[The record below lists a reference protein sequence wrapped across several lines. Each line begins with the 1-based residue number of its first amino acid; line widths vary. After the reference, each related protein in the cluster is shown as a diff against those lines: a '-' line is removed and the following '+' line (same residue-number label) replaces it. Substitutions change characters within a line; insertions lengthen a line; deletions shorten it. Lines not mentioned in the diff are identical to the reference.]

1 MIRDFLKGIKVL
13 DLTSVVMGPYATQ
26 ILAELGA
33 SVIKLESFD
42 GDIIRKMGPYK
53 NSDQMGYLF
62 LNLNRGKKSI
72 SINLKSI
79 DGLKIFYQL
88 VEDSDI
94 FISNIRD
101 SSLEKIGIT
110 YEKVKKVNKSII
122 YCKCSGYSPLSSKKN
137 DAAYDDTIQAKSG
150 YVDLMKN
157 IVGHASYVPIN
168 LADRVTG
175 LHVVYS
181 LLAAI
186 ISLQKNKKSLQLH
199 ISMYDVMS
207 AFLLGDHIGNKTYMQ
222 KSYKGYDRLKWRKV
236 YKTSDGYLSA
246 IVYSNSDWKNF
257 FDIVKDK
264 KYRKEKIFTSQSVR
278 SQNYEYAYDLLQNFI
293 IKKPK
298 KYWFEQF
305 KNKGIAFSEVNTIDN
320 VMKDDYFNEINFFFT
335 ENHPSEGKLLGAR
348 NPLLLNKKKLSQPSY
363 APNLGE
369 NTLEIMKKIGYKI
382 KKINELKEKNIIYF

>member
-1 MIRDFLKGIKVL
+1 MFRDFLKGIKVL

-33 SVIKLESFD
+33 SVTKLESFD

-62 LNLNRGKKSI
+62 MNLNRGKKSI

-79 DGLKIFYQL
+79 EGLNIFYKL
-88 VEDSDI
+88 VEDTDI

-101 SSLEKIGIT
+101 SSLKKLGIT
-110 YEKVKKVNKSII
+110 YEKVKKVNRSII

-137 DAAYDDTIQAKSG
+137 DSAYDDTIQAKSG
-150 YVDLMKN
+150 YVDIMRN

-186 ISLQKNKKSLQLH
+186 IGSHRHKKAQQLH

-207 AFLLGDHIGNKTYMQ
+207 AFLLGDHIGNKTYM
-222 KSYKGYDRLKWRKV
+222 KKIYKGYDRLKWRKV
-236 YKTSDGYLSA
+236 YKTLDGYLSA
-246 IVYSNSDWKNF
+246 IIYSNADWEKF

-264 KYRKEKIFTSQSVR
+264 KHRKEKIFTSQSIR

-293 IKKPK
+293 IKKSK

-305 KNKGIAFSEVNTIDN
+305 KNKGIAFSEVNTIDHI
-320 VMKDDYFNEINFFFT
+320 MKDDYFNEIDFFFT
-335 ENHPSEGKLLGAR
+335 EKHPSEGKLLGTR
-348 NPLLLNKKKLSQPSY
+348 NPLLLNKKKLTKPSH

-369 NTLEIMKKIGYKI
+369 NTLEIMKTIGFKSKEI
-382 KKINELKEKNIIYF
+382 KELKKQKVIFF

>member
-1 MIRDFLKGIKVL
+1 MK
-13 DLTSVVMGPYATQ
+13 
-26 ILAELGA
+26 
-33 SVIKLESFD
+33 
-42 GDIIRKMGPYK
+42 
-53 NSDQMGYLF
+53 
-62 LNLNRGKKSI
+62 
-72 SINLKSI
+72 
-79 DGLKIFYQL
+79 
-88 VEDSDI
+88 
-94 FISNIRD
+94 
-101 SSLEKIGIT
+101 KIGIT

-137 DAAYDDTIQAKSG
+137 DSAYDDTIQAKSG
-150 YVDLMKN
+150 YVDVMKN

-186 ISLQKNKKSLQLH
+186 IGLQKNKKSLQLH

-320 VMKDDYFNEINFFFT
+320 VMKDDYFKEIDFFFT

-348 NPLLLNKKKLSQPSY
+348 NPLLLNKKAFSTFLCTKFRGKY
-363 APNLGE
+363 IRN
-369 NTLEIMKKIGYKI
+369 N
-382 KKINELKEKNIIYF
+382 EKNRVQN

>member
-1 MIRDFLKGIKVL
+1 
-13 DLTSVVMGPYATQ
+13 
-26 ILAELGA
+26 
-33 SVIKLESFD
+33 
-42 GDIIRKMGPYK
+42 
-53 NSDQMGYLF
+53 
-62 LNLNRGKKSI
+62 LNRGKKSI

-79 DGLKIFYQL
+79 EGLNIFYKL
-88 VEDSDI
+88 VEDTDI

-101 SSLEKIGIT
+101 SSLKKLGIT
-110 YEKVKKVNKSII
+110 YEKVKKVNRSII

-137 DAAYDDTIQAKSG
+137 DSAYDDTIQAKSG
-150 YVDLMKN
+150 YVDVMRN

-186 ISLQKNKKSLQLH
+186 ISLQRHKKAQQLH

-207 AFLLGDHIGNKTYMQ
+207 AFLLGDHIGNKTFMKKNYE
-222 KSYKGYDRLKWRKV
+222 GYDRLKWRKV
-236 YKTSDGYLSA
+236 YKTLDGFLSA
-246 IVYSNSDWKNF
+246 IIYSNADWEKF

-264 KYRKEKIFTSQSVR
+264 KHRKEKIFTSQSIR

-293 IKKPK
+293 IKKSK

-305 KNKGIAFSEVNTIDN
+305 KKKGIAFSEVNTIDHII
-320 VMKDDYFNEINFFFT
+320 KDDYFNEIDFFFT
-335 ENHPSEGKLLGAR
+335 EKHPSEGKLLGTR
-348 NPLLLNKKKLSQPSY
+348 NPLLLNKKKLTKPSY

-369 NTLEIMKKIGYKI
+369 NTLEIMKKIGFKSKRI
-382 KKINELKEKNIIYF
+382 KELKKQKVIFF